1 MINSRIRFI
10 FTCSRCLPKCLT
22 VGLWLF
28 HTLMERKS
36 KGLSIVSTI
45 MADLP
50 PDIEMQVLL
59 CTVGDQT
66 KWRLLYHREKIGL
79 FRVTLQRPFSVSFC
93 IYDSPPS
100 LFYVH
105 CLRYRFSSS
114 DSAKTLE
121 ERDLILTR
129 NFGLDQKRAHP
140 LFILPSLCLDRPW
153 EQRDL
158 YTIGKCWGHDIP
170 SVFMICPKPNF
181 SPTETQ
187 CSFFYLILG
196 GHVCWFSCA
205 LRFLNWSFKMQQPK
219 KKKKNVDFMV
229 CRLR

>member
-79 FRVTLQRPFSVSFC
+79 FRVTLQRPFSVSLFPFVYMIRPHLFSMC
-93 IYDSPPS
+93 TAFAIVFPHLIPLKLLRRETWFWPETLVSTKKEPTLYLFFPPS
-100 LFYVH
+100 V
-105 CLRYRFSSS
+105 
-114 DSAKTLE
+114 
-121 ERDLILTR
+121 
-129 NFGLDQKRAHP
+129 
-140 LFILPSLCLDRPW
+140 
-153 EQRDL
+153 
-158 YTIGKCWGHDIP
+158 
-170 SVFMICPKPNF
+170 
-181 SPTETQ
+181 
-187 CSFFYLILG
+187 
-196 GHVCWFSCA
+196 
-205 LRFLNWSFKMQQPK
+205 
-219 KKKKNVDFMV
+219 
-229 CRLR
+229 